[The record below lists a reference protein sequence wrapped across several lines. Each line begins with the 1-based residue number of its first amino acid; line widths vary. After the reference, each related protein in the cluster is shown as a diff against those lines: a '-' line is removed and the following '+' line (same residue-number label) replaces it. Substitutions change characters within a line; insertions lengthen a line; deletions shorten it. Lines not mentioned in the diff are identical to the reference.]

1 MSEEEFN
8 QLTLAFEKI
17 KDAVAS
23 LWEPMK
29 ELIDATEKFIES
41 LPDELK
47 EAIDD
52 DG

>member
-1 MSEEEFN
+1 MSEEEFDR
-8 QLTLAFEKI
+8 LISSFKKI
-17 KDAVAS
+17 EDAVAS

-29 ELIDATEKFIES
+29 ELIDAVEKFIES

-47 EAIDD
+47 EAIED

>member
-8 QLTLAFEKI
+8 QMILAFEKI